1 MMTIHKIIE
10 TLDMSDFANRLKL
23 LRSSRN
29 ITQARLAELLEIDP
43 RAYNRWERGGNVPH
57 LDTLIRIADL
67 LQVTLDELV
76 GRSEPSGELKIQNH
90 ELHVLCQQADGLPDE
105 EQRALILVMDGL
117 VKKTQVSRL
126 ISKT

>member
-1 MMTIHKIIE
+1 MMTIHKILE

-43 RAYNRWERGGNVPH
+43 RAYNRWERGGNIPH
-57 LDTLIRIADL
+57 LETIIRIADI

-76 GRSEPSGELKIQNH
+76 GRSEPSGELKIKNH
-90 ELHVLCQQADGLPDE
+90 ELHVLCQQADELPDE
-105 EQRALILVMDGL
+105 DQKALILVMDGL
-117 VKKTQVSRL
+117 VKKTQ
-126 ISKT
+126 ISKVIGKH